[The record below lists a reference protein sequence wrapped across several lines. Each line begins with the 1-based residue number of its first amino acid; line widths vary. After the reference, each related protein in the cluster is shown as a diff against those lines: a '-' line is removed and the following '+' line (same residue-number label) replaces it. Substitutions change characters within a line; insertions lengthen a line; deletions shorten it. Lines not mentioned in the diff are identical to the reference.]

1 MEYMII
7 DWNATN
13 NPDTEYFAKSL
24 WEIFEKEKKKG
35 FNKTCGDFLKI
46 VRKHNLTDKSFSSVT
61 DKDIL
66 YEFDI
71 ITVPELAKATQIKDV
86 KIKKNNRKGF
96 REDIINGYYIFSKN
110 YGWIDRGHAGFLG
123 GSQHILK
130 FYKQLLLAKKDDVL
144 LFEMSSGIKKSI
156 GGIDIDVKINNASTK
171 IRILAD
177 RITED
182 DAKSITL
189 AVLKDTSK
197 EFEQVQKRTDFIKN
211 SSFAEEDLPSNILNF
226 YFEVENFSE
235 QKIERLCNCLSVEQS
250 CWIADRYNFSRN
262 QTFDPKIIFPGGVK
276 PIEFNS
282 ITEAKAGVLWEKI

>member
-35 FNKTCGDFLKI
+35 FNKTWGDFLKI

-156 GGIDIDVKINNASTK
+156 GRIDIDVKINNASTK

-211 SSFAEEDLPSNILNF
+211 SSFAEEDL
-226 YFEVENFSE
+226 
-235 QKIERLCNCLSVEQS
+235 ERLCNCLSVEQS

-262 QTFDPKIIFPGGVK
+262 QTFDLIIIFPGGVK

>member
-35 FNKTCGDFLKI
+35 FNKTWGDFLKI

-96 REDIINGYYIFSKN
+96 REDIINGY
-110 YGWIDRGHAGFLG
+110 
-123 GSQHILK
+123 
-130 FYKQLLLAKKDDVL
+130 
-144 LFEMSSGIKKSI
+144 
-156 GGIDIDVKINNASTK
+156 
-171 IRILAD
+171 
-177 RITED
+177 
-182 DAKSITL
+182 
-189 AVLKDTSK
+189 
-197 EFEQVQKRTDFIKN
+197 
-211 SSFAEEDLPSNILNF
+211 
-226 YFEVENFSE
+226 
-235 QKIERLCNCLSVEQS
+235 
-250 CWIADRYNFSRN
+250 
-262 QTFDPKIIFPGGVK
+262 
-276 PIEFNS
+276 
-282 ITEAKAGVLWEKI
+282 

>member
-1 MEYMII
+1 MMHVGGPYHSESNSLYTESR
-7 DWNATN
+7 DKYTRN
-13 NPDTEYFAKSL
+13 NEFF
-24 WEIFEKEKKKG
+24 W
-35 FNKTCGDFLKI
+35 FNL
-46 VRKHNLTDKSFSSVT
+46 RAN
-61 DKDIL
+61 
-66 YEFDI
+66 
-71 ITVPELAKATQIKDV
+71 
-86 KIKKNNRKGF
+86 
-96 REDIINGYYIFSKN
+96 
-110 YGWIDRGHAGFLG
+110 
-123 GSQHILK
+123 
-130 FYKQLLLAKKDDVL
+130 
-144 LFEMSSGIKKSI
+144 
-156 GGIDIDVKINNASTK
+156 IDVKINNASTK

-262 QTFDPKIIFPGGVK
+262 QTFDPIIIFPGGVK